1 MTAPRRERSPP
12 SAHKLQLSEVKKA
25 RPRHSSPSPVPENIT
40 PKLSRIQT
48 DRHENRTPHIERA
61 RAARAWEER
70 GPGDVRLPETHICKS
85 VGYGQRMQHQFRTG
99 TMRVVNMA
107 AAMHQSLRRCSY
119 AWTNNLP
126 AQGMANEGPGVAL
139 LDCPYRRLA
148 GVFALTMR
156 LSGLYTSLSETL

>member
-1 MTAPRRERSPP
+1 
-12 SAHKLQLSEVKKA
+12 
-25 RPRHSSPSPVPENIT
+25 
-40 PKLSRIQT
+40 
-48 DRHENRTPHIERA
+48 
-61 RAARAWEER
+61 
-70 GPGDVRLPETHICKS
+70 
-85 VGYGQRMQHQFRTG
+85 
-99 TMRVVNMA
+99 MRVVNMA